1 MTRQEAE
8 KIVWDFAGLN
18 REIKYLECWDH
29 SPSKALKKRTEELAE
44 QLIQALLIEDRC
56 QC

>member
-1 MTRQEAE
+1 MTREQAE

-18 REIKYLECWDH
+18 REISYLGCWDKA
-29 SPSKALKKRTEELAE
+29 PSRALKKKTEELAE